1 MHNRSLLG
9 ALVLTAAFLSCN
21 STVGEGTKSSSSPQ
35 LPSSGGSDTEA
46 QLDGPHVKTLQLL
59 KGEAGSALSL
69 QLQAGGMSGVR
80 QFEFNVALEPAEAF
94 DLSSASFA
102 PAKPFITVGSGVEIT
117 PEKNLRAIG
126 IYLDAA
132 GYSGD
137 GGLGTLTVKTSSSFS
152 SSTRARARARIVR
165 FSAGPS
171 SKERDTYTEQQLNL
185 SLSFGP

>member
-1 MHNRSLLG
+1 MHNRFLLG

-152 SSTRARARARIVR
+152 SSTRARIVR

>member
-9 ALVLTAAFLSCN
+9 TLALAAAFLSC
-21 STVGEGTKSSSSPQ
+21 SA
-35 LPSSGGSDTEA
+35 PSQRSGLTA

-59 KGEAGSALSL
+59 KDEAVGGPQQPLSL
-69 QLQAGGMSGVR
+69 QLQAGGMSGIR
-80 QFEFNVALEPAEAF
+80 QFEFTVALEPPEAF
-94 DLSSASFA
+94 DLNSISFS
-102 PAKPFITVGSGVEIT
+102 PSKPFITVGSGVEVT

-152 SSTRARARARIVR
+152 SSTQGRARILR

-171 SKERDTYTEQQLNL
+171 SSERDTYTEQQLNL
-185 SLSFGP
+185 SLSVGP